1 MVRKLDMHTHYD
13 NKLVINLNKFGSYW
27 FFASQ
32 VYNGRKLLQIDI
44 PKTSNFLNQS
54 KCLGP
59 DGMTEAATSFYKGLY
74 TPEPIDQL
82 AIDDLLRHLPHDL
95 CLSDTICSS
104 LTAELCIEDI

>member
-32 VYNGRKLLQIDI
+32 VYNGA
-44 PKTSNFLNQS
+44 
-54 KCLGP
+54 P